1 MTQPAEPV
9 RRARVVT
16 RGKAEMIGEGLAR
29 LQRVADE
36 AGVELVLDQDE
47 AVKHGVDAGGDDD
60 SADVTIVLGGDG
72 TMLRALAALPW
83 QGHARSSAST
93 SARWAS

>member
-1 MTQPAEPV
+1 MTQRAEPV

-29 LQRVADE
+29 LQRVAEE

-47 AVKHGVDAGGDDD
+47 AVKHGVDPAGDDNPP
-60 SADVTIVLGGDG
+60 T
-72 TMLRALAALPW
+72 
-83 QGHARSSAST
+83 
-93 SARWAS
+93 